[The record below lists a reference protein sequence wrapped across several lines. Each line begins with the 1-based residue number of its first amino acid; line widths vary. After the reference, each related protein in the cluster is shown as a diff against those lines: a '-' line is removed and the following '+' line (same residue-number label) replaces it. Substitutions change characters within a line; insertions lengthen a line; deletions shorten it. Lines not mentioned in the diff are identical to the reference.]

1 MKLCC
6 EILNILFVDMQGRLI
21 QPLKLLRGE
30 SYYKQLLKRLNIVFA
45 VTSNLQ
51 SSIYDRTLNMLIE
64 GSDKV
69 YKNKLHNIQGY

>member
-21 QPLKLLRGE
+21 QSLKLLRRE

-64 GSDKV
+64 ESDKV